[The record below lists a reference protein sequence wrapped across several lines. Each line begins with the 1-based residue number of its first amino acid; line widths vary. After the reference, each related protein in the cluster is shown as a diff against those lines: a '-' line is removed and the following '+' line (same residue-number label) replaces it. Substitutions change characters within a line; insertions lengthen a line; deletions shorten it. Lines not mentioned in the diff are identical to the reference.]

1 MVRLGV
7 DAVSPWAPIRRLPPA
22 VERAHRPGLVNPC
35 EIPIITGPEGCS
47 PANLE
52 RAGNV
57 SGTLTRC
64 CARRGQCLAS
74 TDRKK
79 NLMEHIVKPEL
90 ATATWQR
97 SADVA
102 GVVVAVVVLSILGI
116 FAAVNASSTVSVV
129 IAALVGL
136 TALLFAPAAYA
147 ISHTE
152 KN

>member
-1 MVRLGV
+1 
-7 DAVSPWAPIRRLPPA
+7 
-22 VERAHRPGLVNPC
+22 
-35 EIPIITGPEGCS
+35 
-47 PANLE
+47 
-52 RAGNV
+52 
-57 SGTLTRC
+57 
-64 CARRGQCLAS
+64 
-74 TDRKK
+74 
-79 NLMEHIVKPEL
+79 MEHIVKPEL